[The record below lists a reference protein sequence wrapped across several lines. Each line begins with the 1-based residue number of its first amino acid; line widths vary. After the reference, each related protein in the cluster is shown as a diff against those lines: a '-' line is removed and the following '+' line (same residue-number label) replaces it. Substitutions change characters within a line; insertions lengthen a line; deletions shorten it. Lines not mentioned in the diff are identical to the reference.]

1 MDGWLGVFFWGFLPA
16 YGARMWVLSPHAV
29 TAGGFRGEDAAGR
42 SAAPGLLTAS
52 IFIRWIFATS
62 LTDTANLGARYGLPR
77 RRSAPP

>member
-62 LTDTANLGARYGLPR
+62 LKTV
-77 RRSAPP
+77 SAMLVRAPVTPVTET